1 MAEIDRDEENFSM
14 VNLSIGDRLL
24 IRAAI
29 ESYCK
34 EKSITLKE
42 IAKDLKISRAQLYV
56 IFESRTIDLITLI
69 KLQKKFNFS
78 VLDSDEVEEYIS
90 LLEFDL
96 FPIHK

>member
-24 IRAAI
+24 IKAAV

-34 EKSITLKE
+34 NNSITLKE

-78 VLDSDEVEEYIS
+78 VLDSTEVDNYI
-90 LLEFDL
+90 
-96 FPIHK
+96 